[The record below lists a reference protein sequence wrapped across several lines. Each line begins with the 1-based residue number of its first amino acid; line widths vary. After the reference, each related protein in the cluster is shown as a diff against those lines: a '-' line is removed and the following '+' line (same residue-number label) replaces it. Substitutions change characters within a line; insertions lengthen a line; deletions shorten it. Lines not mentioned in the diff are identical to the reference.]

1 MGVYS
6 LRKQLLICSSAL
18 GPTFDVSVGIHLLH
32 ASFSNNPSTGT
43 GGSYHFVL
51 IPGFLEE
58 HAKAVEGH
66 RFLDGAPGDELI
78 GDLSGKNLRS
88 GTPSRLGGDGGGFAM
103 TGIDVGLGRQGEK
116 EVERVHKLGIVATG
130 EVGTAVAHF
139 KERVAGEEDFVL
151 GEIETHRA
159 GSMAGG
165 LEQLEIAYLRF
176 LIFDF

>member
-1 MGVYS
+1 
-6 LRKQLLICSSAL
+6 
-18 GPTFDVSVGIHLLH
+18 
-32 ASFSNNPSTGT
+32 
-43 GGSYHFVL
+43 
-51 IPGFLEE
+51 
-58 HAKAVEGH
+58 
-66 RFLDGAPGDELI
+66 
-78 GDLSGKNLRS
+78 
-88 GTPSRLGGDGGGFAM
+88 M
-103 TGIDVGLGRQGEK
+103 TWIDAGLGRQGEK

-165 LEQLEIAYLRF
+165 FEQLEIAYLRF